1 MHVDMG
7 SHERK
12 TWMIFLGVAL
22 GVAGVLIVAGVSVA
36 WYFSVGLLLL
46 GVGIFFLVM
55 GIRSGL
61 KHRNPALANEL
72 IIVLLLLEGLLIIWY
87 VKVFVAAS

>member
-61 KHRNPALANEL
+61 KHRNPALANAL
-72 IIVLLLLEGLLIIWY
+72 MIVLLLLEGLLIIWY